1 MFRDLLE
8 GVGRAVAAA
17 ARNPKWRVTS
27 LERRAFGWRRE
38 GARLQRLARRSIK
51 EDRRKRLYKRA
62 EAAFARSVLLD
73 ERAQELAERY
83 GLN

>member
-1 MFRDLLE
+1 MFRDILE
-8 GVGRAVAAA
+8 AVGRGIATA
-17 ARNPKWRVTS
+17 ARNPEWRITS
-27 LERRAFGWRRE
+27 LERRAFFWRRE
-38 GARLQRLARRSIK
+38 GARLQKVARRSIK

-73 ERAQELAERY
+73 ERAQELAERH